1 LESESGRGFEDIFLA
16 VDMVAVAVVVEGK
29 DLGPVARR
37 DAGEGLEGLGPVVLV
52 EGWSKCADGIFLR
65 WRCWCGR
72 GGILVAWWMVV
83 RVGMCLLVVEGRT
96 F

>member
-1 LESESGRGFEDIFLA
+1 
-16 VDMVAVAVVVEGK
+16 
-29 DLGPVARR
+29 
-37 DAGEGLEGLGPVVLV
+37 VLV

-72 GGILVAWWMVV
+72 GGILVAWWVVV
-83 RVGMCLLVVEGRT
+83 RVDMCLLVVEGKT